1 MNIQDFESNYRAAM
15 AETLNELQTAVL
27 LIAQLQR
34 KLDTIGNSVQ
44 IMSEKVEEYIT
55 NETDE

>member
-1 MNIQDFESNYRAAM
+1 MNIQDFESNYRAVM